1 MSKTS
6 PRFLGFSS
14 AVIISLSNKKYAPTE
29 KSKEEEKENFYNKL
43 EEEVEK
49 VPREDT
55 LIVLG
60 DFNAQIGKEEY
71 LKQVVGKHTVHE
83 DTNDNGLRMCNMAE
97 RTNMIVSSTRFKHPE
112 RHKVTWVAPD
122 QRTFTQIDHV
132 LVSRRKQSAISDVR
146 TYRGACADSDY
157 YIVTVTLRQR
167 LKRLTEAKN
176 RAIRWDT
183 EKLQDM
189 KVRTKYSEEVAKEVR
204 LQLRAEGSVEDQ
216 WDRIRRCVNGSA
228 ENNVGVKRNTKRKEW
243 YNDECREFLVK
254 KIAARQRWLR
264 TNGRNEREEY
274 ERRRRECNRLIRR
287 CKREWMDGK
296 IEEIEK
302 DNNRGN
308 TKAFYRRVNEQKRTY
323 KGKISGMRNR
333 QGRVVED
340 TDQLKQIWVEY
351 FEELLY
357 DPEEGENVDEDE
369 SEEVAEDNRE
379 SINEPTLV
387 EVKEIINKSRNGKA
401 PGRDNVNIELIK
413 YGGEELHEEIYRLIR
428 SIWREERMPDDWRK
442 GQIVTIH
449 KKGDQQLCKNYRGI
463 TLLNTTYKIMSSLI
477 QRRLSQLS
485 RSTVGQ
491 YQCGFT
497 KGRSTTD
504 AIHAV
509 KQIMEKTYEHR
520 IDIEMLFI
528 DFRQA
533 FDLINRRQLMSA
545 LKELGIH
552 PKLRR
557 LISMTMFKT
566 TVSIKFQRGI
576 TEEIGVNKG
585 VRQGDALSATLFN
598 LALEYVVRKIN
609 TGTLRTRG
617 GQIIAYADD
626 IVLVTKRRKIM
637 KDMLSEI
644 IEEGKKIG
652 LEINEDKTKI
662 MRIGKK
668 LETRE
673 IKIGQYNFEE
683 VDKFKYL
690 GVTISSQGDRR
701 TEIKEKIV
709 AANRAFHANK
719 KLLKSKVLR
728 KETKMKV
735 YRTMIRPIL
744 LYAAETMTMTKRD
757 EEDMRVME
765 RKIMRAILGPIRLD
779 NGEYRQRMNC
789 ELLQEIGDDIVKKIK
804 EQRVKWL
811 GHIWRGGTETT
822 VYVLLKWDP
831 GGRRRRGRPRSK
843 WLQEVM
849 DDLDRAGITD
859 WEEKTEN
866 RKLWREI
873 SREV

>member
-1 MSKTS
+1 
-6 PRFLGFSS
+6 
-14 AVIISLSNKKYAPTE
+14 
-29 KSKEEEKENFYNKL
+29 
-43 EEEVEK
+43 
-49 VPREDT
+49 
-55 LIVLG
+55 
-60 DFNAQIGKEEY
+60 
-71 LKQVVGKHTVHE
+71 
-83 DTNDNGLRMCNMAE
+83 
-97 RTNMIVSSTRFKHPE
+97 
-112 RHKVTWVAPD
+112 
-122 QRTFTQIDHV
+122 
-132 LVSRRKQSAISDVR
+132 
-146 TYRGACADSDY
+146 
-157 YIVTVTLRQR
+157 
-167 LKRLTEAKN
+167 
-176 RAIRWDT
+176 
-183 EKLQDM
+183 
-189 KVRTKYSEEVAKEVR
+189 
-204 LQLRAEGSVEDQ
+204 
-216 WDRIRRCVNGSA
+216 
-228 ENNVGVKRNTKRKEW
+228 
-243 YNDECREFLVK
+243 
-254 KIAARQRWLR
+254 
-264 TNGRNEREEY
+264 
-274 ERRRRECNRLIRR
+274 
-287 CKREWMDGK
+287 
-296 IEEIEK
+296 
-302 DNNRGN
+302 
-308 TKAFYRRVNEQKRTY
+308 
-323 KGKISGMRNR
+323 
-333 QGRVVED
+333 
-340 TDQLKQIWVEY
+340 
-351 FEELLY
+351 
-357 DPEEGENVDEDE
+357 
-369 SEEVAEDNRE
+369 
-379 SINEPTLV
+379 
-387 EVKEIINKSRNGKA
+387 
-401 PGRDNVNIELIK
+401 
-413 YGGEELHEEIYRLIR
+413 
-428 SIWREERMPDDWRK
+428 MPDDWRK

-533 FDLINRRQLMSA
+533 FDLINRKQLMSA

-811 GHIWRGGTETT
+811 GHIWRGGTEKT
-822 VYVLLKWDP
+822 VYVLL
-831 GGRRRRGRPRSK
+831 
-843 WLQEVM
+843 
-849 DDLDRAGITD
+849 
-859 WEEKTEN
+859 
-866 RKLWREI
+866 
-873 SREV
+873 